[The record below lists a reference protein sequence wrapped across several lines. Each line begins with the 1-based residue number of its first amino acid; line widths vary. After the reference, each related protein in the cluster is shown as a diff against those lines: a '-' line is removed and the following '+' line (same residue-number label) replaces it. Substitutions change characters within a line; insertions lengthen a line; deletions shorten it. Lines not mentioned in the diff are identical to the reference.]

1 MVVVFDLDDTLYDEI
16 DFVQSG
22 FWAVAEFL
30 APDQPEP
37 LKDRMWNIFEN
48 EGSGQVFNKL
58 LLETRIAAKI
68 DKLVEIYRFHH
79 PHITL
84 SEKTRQLLE
93 STHAMYPTAL
103 ITDGHYLM
111 QKNKFNVMGLERYID
126 YPVFTDQHSTRKP
139 EEKPYRLVMERFL
152 SETKFVYI
160 SDNPKKDFIAPRKLG
175 WKTIRYKNPR
185 GIYKALAN
193 NAHEEVTDLSHI
205 TMLINKFSAHNGF
218 TFFPK

>member
-16 DFVQSG
+16 DFVHSG
-22 FWAVAEFL
+22 FRAVAEFL
-30 APDQPEP
+30 TPDKPEP
-37 LKDRMWNIFEN
+37 LKDRMCQIFES

-58 LLETRIAAKI
+58 LLETKIDAKI

-84 SEKTRQLLE
+84 SENTRQLLE
-93 STHAMYPTAL
+93 LIHAKYPTAL

-111 QKNKFNVMGLERYID
+111 QKNKFNMMGLGRYID
-126 YPVFTDQHSTRKP
+126 FPVYTDQHGTRKP

-193 NAHEEVTDLSHI
+193 NAHEEVTDLSRI
-205 TMLINKFSAHNGF
+205 AMLLKKVDG
-218 TFFPK
+218 